1 MFYCVVP
8 ENIHTPMV
16 FTFALDPPHPLEF
29 PLYTVGGA
37 CDSPPAPGICVNFQL
52 VWGPS
57 GKYICVKNIIVA
69 LYYCL
74 QKIIST
80 TFLA

>member
-8 ENIHTPMV
+8 ENIHTPIEGTL
-16 FTFALDPPHPLEF
+16 FYFRPPHPLEF
-29 PLYTVGGA
+29 PLYTVGGV

-52 VWGPS
+52 GWVPS
-57 GKYICVKNIIVA
+57 GKYICVKNIVA

-74 QKIIST
+74 QKLI
-80 TFLA
+80 FLR